1 MEMTMGMDGLKE
13 IRVQPTEAEREFR
26 ELFKRLRKK
35 YHLRMHLHSSV
46 YEKKDDLI
54 EIWREEDGK
63 IVETVCRVK
72 EKDIEDCY
80 SRAVIDLE
88 HYEKR
93 MQEKE
98 ARRRMW

>member
-35 YHLRMHLHSSV
+35 YHLGMHLSSSI
-46 YEKKDDLI
+46 YEKKDDII
-54 EIWREEDGK
+54 EIWRKEDGRAA
-63 IVETVCRVK
+63 ETVCRVK

-80 SRAVIDLE
+80 RKAVIDLE

-98 ARRRMW
+98 ARGRMR